1 MSGKLMTWEAA
12 VQYLKSQPEQQEIVR
27 QCYYDDPL
35 QVAADRYHNSE
46 EWLAV
51 KLLLDRY
58 LPGKVL
64 DLGAGRGISSYAF
77 AKAGCAVT
85 ALEPDSSLVV
95 GAGAIQSL
103 VESSGVSIEIV
114 QEYGETLPFVSD
126 TFDIVYGRAVMHHA
140 RSLSQFCLEAHRVL
154 RSGGVFIGTREH
166 VISRREDLPEFLDGH
181 LLHHLYGGENAY
193 LLAEYLGAI
202 EQSGLKV
209 VKVIAPYDSVINYA
223 PKTEREF
230 QADIANKLSR
240 VVGDLLARQLASS
253 KQLQQLVGWYA
264 SKSAHTPGRLYTFV
278 AVKK

>member
-1 MSGKLMTWEAA
+1 MSSKLMTWEAA
-12 VQYLKSQPEQQEIVR
+12 VQHLKSQPEQQEIVR

-35 QVAADRYHNSE
+35 QVAADRYHQSE

-85 ALEPDSSLVV
+85 ALEPDSSLLV
-95 GAGAIQSL
+95 GAGAIRSL
-103 VESSGVSIEIV
+103 IESSGVSIEIV
-114 QEYGETLPFVSD
+114 QEYGETLPFADD
-126 TFDIVYGRAVMHHA
+126 TFDIVYVRAVMHHA

-154 RSGGVFIGTREH
+154 KPGGVFIGTREH
-166 VISRREDLPEFLDGH
+166 VISQRKDLPEFLAGH

-202 EQSGLKV
+202 EKSGLKI

-223 PKTEREF
+223 PKTQQQF
-230 QADIANKLSR
+230 QADIATKLGR
-240 VVGDLLARQLASS
+240 VVGDPLARKLA
-253 KQLQQLVGWYA
+253 KIGQLQQLVGWYA
-264 SKSAHTPGRLYTFV
+264 SRSAHTPGRLYTFM

>member
-12 VQYLKSQPEQQEIVR
+12 VQYLKSQPEQQEVVR

-35 QVAADRYHNSE
+35 PVAADRYNNSE

-77 AKAGCAVT
+77 AQDGCEVT
-85 ALEPDSSLVV
+85 ALEPDSSILV

-103 VESSGVSIEIV
+103 IESSGVSIEIV
-114 QEYGETLPFVSD
+114 QEYGETLPFAND
-126 TFDIVYGRAVMHHA
+126 TFDVVYGRAVMHHA
-140 RSLSQFCLEAHRVL
+140 RSLAQFCLEAYRVL
-154 RSGGVFIGTREH
+154 KPGGVFIGTREH

-202 EQSGLKV
+202 EKSGLKI

-223 PKTEREF
+223 PKTEQQF
-230 QADIANKLSR
+230 QADIVKKLGR
-240 VVGDLLARQLASS
+240 VCGAVLARKLAKI

-264 SKSAHTPGRLYTFV
+264 SRSADTPGRLYTFM